1 MVETMEEKELY
12 KKMSEKNEKL
22 STDYI
27 INKTIDT
34 QEYRKQSKELD
45 NWYKEELKKLFDKA
59 A

>member
-27 INKTIDT
+27 INDIINTE
-34 QEYRKQSKELD
+34 EYRKQSKELD
-45 NWYKEELKKLFDKA
+45 KWYKEELKKLFDKA